1 MKGATLE
8 RLQVVL
14 GADKSPI
21 MQTMRKVKSE
31 MEAVA
36 KAFRQQAAGIRKQTE
51 EITAPLQDAMEPTRQ
66 LNEELQK
73 IVSIKGGRGLKN
85 IQKDI
90 ERTEKKLRNLMNA
103 RDDLEFDGKR
113 TEQTAAFKQLQKEI
127 AQTEKSLGKLYDKQF
142 DLEDLG
148 TDKEQTEAFKQ
159 IRREIA
165 ETERSLKKLRAQ
177 KREMRDS
184 GTDKEQT
191 MGFKQLQKEIA
202 QTEQRLESLQNKRL
216 EMNNNGPETEYTKEY
231 KEAIRLLEQEEKKL
245 RQLIERRARAQAL
258 GGNAVRGAA
267 WNGLNYD
274 IKEKQDSVN
283 SLKNDITNMSYAEK
297 YQNTDQWVK
306 LQSEIARTEQRLESL
321 KSQMENMP
329 DAEKHQNTDQ
339 WIKTQSEIAKTE
351 QRLASLKL
359 QMENMP
365 DAARYQNTEQW
376 RRVQLE
382 IDKTEQKYISL
393 MSQMESMPDS
403 AKYQN
408 TDQWVK
414 TQREIEHTRV
424 ELAQLNAEQYEFN
437 RTARVRRIPKV
448 FTGLAQTLKSLT
460 SGIKRA
466 GGTFA
471 SFIHKLK
478 NGIPILNKTRN
489 SMHGIGQSG
498 KGLRGIFSTLAM
510 TARFMAASFLI
521 MGTLNGA
528 KEGIQNLAQ
537 YSDKTN
543 QSISLL
549 YGGLTSLKNALATA
563 FSPILE
569 VVTPY
574 LDILITHLIEGANA
588 VSHFFAALTGSSTW
602 TRAVKVQQDYAGS
615 LNNTASAAAAAKRE
629 LYGFDEITKQSDDSA
644 GGAAGSGGVAV
655 GDMFTTEEVTNQ
667 FSNFAEKVKE
677 AWKNADFTEIGNIVG
692 EQLKKG
698 LNKIDW
704 EGIKSRCNQIAKS
717 IGTFINGFIRTE
729 GLAESIGSA
738 LGNAVNTGVSTAH
751 TFFTTTDFMA
761 LGSFIAETA
770 NSFIDTTDFNL
781 LGQTVAERLEA
792 GIDTWYGAVTTFNF
806 EGLGSKIGASIT
818 SWADDMNTVKKGMT
832 GWQRLGVSISESV
845 SGIVETIKKALETVP
860 WEEIGQSIVDLVCA
874 IKWGDLIWDLGEF
887 AWAFLKAA
895 VEAFKGIASELTGN
909 GMLSFWKLIGFADED
924 VSYQEVKEKT
934 AENRSEIDAWLEKY
948 PGLSESDYYNW
959 KNGGKLPEHNP
970 YGPLN
975 DNRGKWEESVK
986 KLQNDTSNSTNEQ
999 SSEVFERK
1007 KARKIGG
1014 GSRSFGEKGAPLGA
1028 PLSKGYFE
1036 VASKAVKNAVQ
1047 GINTELGKTGLNIPI
1062 ATETSA
1068 KDLLNPM
1075 QKSFA
1080 KNPLKSQ
1087 VATTNSGSDVHKSIQ
1102 KGFANSGPF
1111 VTAAKTSNDGYLLF
1125 DLLQSD
1131 FSKDELHTGA
1141 KADTTGSSIFRGI
1154 QNVFGENSYHAK
1166 AKSDTGG
1173 GSIFSGVQ
1181 GAFGQ
1186 GIFHTGAKSDTS
1198 GDSVRQ
1204 GLQHTFGASALSTW
1218 STVTNSGADLRKGLQ
1233 NTFGNSPLRVGVT
1246 LIRDG
1251 WNTVTEWV
1259 NGFFGSGSK
1268 PRGAGISKKAGGGV
1282 FAGGAWHPVTAYAGG
1297 GMPESGQ
1304 FFMAREAGPELVGTI
1319 GGHTAVMNNNQI
1331 VASVSK
1337 GVYSATLAAMS
1348 QTMGG
1353 QRSNTPIE
1361 VHVHIGDKEVTDY
1374 VVKDINGRTLAT
1386 GKCPIVT

>member
-51 EITAPLQDAMEPTRQ
+51 EITAPLQEAMEPTRQ
-66 LNEELQK
+66 LNEEIQK
-73 IVSIKGGRGLKN
+73 IVNIKGGRGLKN

-127 AQTEKSLGKLYDKQF
+127 AQTEKSLMKLQGSMES
-142 DLEDLG
+142 LEDTG
-148 TDKEQTEAFKQ
+148 KD
-159 IRREIA
+159 
-165 ETERSLKKLRAQ
+165 
-177 KREMRDS
+177 
-184 GTDKEQT
+184 
-191 MGFKQLQKEIA
+191 
-202 QTEQRLESLQNKRL
+202 
-216 EMNNNGPETEYTKEY
+216 TEYTKEY
-231 KEAIRLLEQEEKKL
+231 KEAIRLLEQEERKL
-245 RQLIERRARAQAL
+245 RQLEERRAKAQSL
-258 GGNAVRGAA
+258 GGNAVRGAS

-274 IKEKQDSVN
+274 LEEKRNSVN
-283 SLKNDITNMSYAEK
+283 ALKNDIANMSGGEK
-297 YQNTDQWVK
+297 FQNTGQWIT
-306 LQSEIARTEQRLESL
+306 LRTEIE
-321 KSQMENMP
+321 
-329 DAEKHQNTDQ
+329 
-339 WIKTQSEIAKTE
+339 
-351 QRLASLKL
+351 
-359 QMENMP
+359 
-365 DAARYQNTEQW
+365 
-376 RRVQLE
+376 
-382 IDKTEQKYISL
+382 KTEQKL
-393 MSQMESMPDS
+393 ADLKFQMESMPDS

-414 TQREIEHTRV
+414 TQREIERTRV

-448 FTGLAQTLKSLT
+448 FAGLAQTLKSLT

-478 NGIPILNKTRN
+478 NGIPILNKTRH
-489 SMHGIGQSG
+489 SMHGIGQTG
-498 KGLRGIFSTLAM
+498 KGLRGIFSTLGM

-528 KEGIQNLAQ
+528 KEGMQNLAQ

-588 VSHFFAALTGSSTW
+588 ISHFFAALTGSSTW
-602 TRAVKVQQDYAGS
+602 TKAVKVQQDYAGS

-667 FSNFAEKVKE
+667 FSNFAERVKE

-717 IGTFINGFIRTE
+717 IGTFVNGFIRTE
-729 GLAESIGSA
+729 GLAESIGST
-738 LGNAVNTGVSTAH
+738 LGNAINTGVGTAH
-751 TFFTTTDFMA
+751 TFFVTTDFEA
-761 LGSFIAETA
+761 LGDFVAEAA
-770 NSFIDTTDFNL
+770 NSSIQTTDFDM
-781 LGQTVAERLEA
+781 LGQTAAEGMKA
-792 GIDTWYGAVTTFNF
+792 GINTWFGAVSTFNF
-806 EGLGSKIGASIT
+806 KGLGTKIGNSIT
-818 SWADDMNTVKKGMT
+818 AWSKEMMRKDENGMS
-832 GWQRLGVSISESV
+832 GWQKLGASLSKTLR
-845 SGIVETIKKALETVP
+845 GIVQTLTEILDTVP
-860 WEEIGQSIVDLVCA
+860 WEEVGQGIVDCLCE
-874 IKWGDLIWDLGEF
+874 IDWENLIWDLGGF
-887 AWAFLKAA
+887 VMAF
-895 VEAFKGIASELTGN
+895 VKGIWKAIAGGISGALRNKLEAAGMKDEEGLETYQNFAYKTLTGDYEEGKKDLEEYN
-909 GMLSFWKLIGFADED
+909 STLSRNELI
-924 VSYQEVKEKT
+924 
-934 AENRSEIDAWLEKY
+934 ENNRAAAHAQPGIGSTLYDMLEKKY
-948 PGLSESDYYNW
+948 
-959 KNGGKLPEHNP
+959 
-970 YGPLN
+970 
-975 DNRGKWEESVK
+975 VK
-986 KLQNDTSNSTNEQ
+986 
-999 SSEVFERK
+999 R
-1007 KARKIGG
+1007 GG
-1014 GSRSFGEKGAPLGA
+1014 GSRKFGEEKTDETKWAPLGTSS
-1028 PLSKGYFE
+1028 SKGYFE
-1036 VASKAVKNAVQ
+1036 AASKAVKNAVQ

-1111 VTAAKTSNDGYLLF
+1111 VTAAKTSNDGYFLF

-1131 FSKDELHTGA
+1131 FSRDEFHTGA

-1154 QNVFGENSYHAK
+1154 QNAFGENSYHAR

-1186 GIFHTGAKSDTS
+1186 GIFHTGARSDTS

-1204 GLQHTFGASALSTW
+1204 GLQRTFGASALSTW
-1218 STVTNSGADLRKGLQ
+1218 SAVTNSGADLRKGLQ

-1282 FAGGAWHPVTAYAGG
+1282 FAGGTWHPVTAYAGG
-1297 GMPESGQ
+1297 GMPASGQ

-1337 GVYSATLAAMS
+1337 GVYSAQLAAMS

>member
-14 GADKSPI
+14 GADKNPI

-36 KAFRQQAAGIRKQTE
+36 RAVRQQTAGIRKQTE
-51 EITAPLQDAMEPTRQ
+51 EIAAPLREAMEPTRQ
-66 LNEELQK
+66 LNEELQNM
-73 IVSIKGGRGLKN
+73 VNIKGGRGLKD

-127 AQTEKSLGKLYDKQF
+127 AQTEQSLGKLYDKQF

-184 GTDKEQT
+184 GSN
-191 MGFKQLQKEIA
+191 L
-202 QTEQRLESLQNKRL
+202 
-216 EMNNNGPETEYTKEY
+216 EYTKEY
-231 KEAIRLLEQEEKKL
+231 KEALRLLEQEDGKL
-245 RQLIERRARAQAL
+245 RQLEARKEKAQAL
-258 GGNAVRGAA
+258 GGNAVRGTS
-267 WNGLNYD
+267 WKGLNYD
-274 IKEKQDSVN
+274 LEEKRNSV
-283 SLKNDITNMSYAEK
+283 SGLKNDIANMSDSEK
-297 YQNTDQWVK
+297 YQNTDK
-306 LQSEIARTEQRLESL
+306 
-321 KSQMENMP
+321 
-329 DAEKHQNTDQ
+329 

-365 DAARYQNTEQW
+365 DTARHQNTEQW

-414 TQREIEHTRV
+414 TQREIERTRV
-424 ELAQLNAEQYEFN
+424 ELAQLNAEQHEFN

-448 FTGLAQTLKSLT
+448 FTGLASTLKSLT

-489 SMHGIGQSG
+489 SMHGMGQSG

-528 KEGIQNLAQ
+528 KEGMQNLAQ

-543 QSISLL
+543 RSISLL

-644 GGAAGSGGVAV
+644 QGAAGSGGVAV

-667 FSNFAEKVKE
+667 FSDFAKKVKE
-677 AWKNADFTEIGNIVG
+677 AWKNADFTEIGSIVG

-698 LNKIDW
+698 LDKINW

-729 GLAESIGSA
+729 GLAESIGST
-738 LGNAVNTGVSTAH
+738 LGNAINTGVSTAH
-751 TFFTTTDFMA
+751 TFFATTDFEA
-761 LGSFIAETA
+761 LGDFIAETA
-770 NSFIDTTDFNL
+770 NSFIDTTDFDM
-781 LGQTVAERLEA
+781 LGQTVAEGIKA
-792 GIDTWYGAVTTFNF
+792 GINTWYGFVTTFNF
-806 EGLGSKIGASIT
+806 KELGTKIGNSIT
-818 SWADDMNTVKKGMT
+818 KWSKEMMRKDEDGMS
-832 GWQRLGVSISESV
+832 GWQRLGASLSKTLR
-845 SGIVETIKKALETVP
+845 GIVQTLTEILDTVP
-860 WEEIGQSIVDLVCA
+860 WEEVGQGIVDCLCE
-874 IKWGDLIWDLGEF
+874 IDWENLMWDLGGFVLGFINALGKFLAGGISSIFKNKLKSAGIENEETLEIYQNF
-887 AWAFLKAA
+887 AYKTLTGDSEEGIKDLQ
-895 VEAFKGIASELTGN
+895 EYSSTLSKGELTEN
-909 GMLSFWKLIGFADED
+909 YDALKSMTPDRLMLLRPL
-924 VSYQEVKEKT
+924 
-934 AENRSEIDAWLEKY
+934 EN
-948 PGLSESDYYNW
+948 
-959 KNGGKLPEHNP
+959 KNIK
-970 YGPLN
+970 
-975 DNRGKWEESVK
+975 RG
-986 KLQNDTSNSTNEQ
+986 
-999 SSEVFERK
+999 
-1007 KARKIGG
+1007 AG
-1014 GSRSFGEKGAPLGA
+1014 RSFGEEKTDETKWAPLGTSS
-1028 PLSKGYFE
+1028 SKGYFE
-1036 VASKAVKNAVQ
+1036 AASKAVKNAVQ

-1075 QKSFA
+1075 QKAFA

-1111 VTAAKTSNDGYLLF
+1111 VTAAKTSNDGYFLF

-1131 FSKDELHTGA
+1131 FSRDELHTGA

-1154 QNVFGENSYHAK
+1154 QNVFGENSYHAR

-1186 GIFHTGAKSDTS
+1186 GVFHTGARSDTS

-1282 FAGGAWHPVTAYAGG
+1282 FAGGTWHPVTAYAGG

-1337 GVYSATLAAMS
+1337 GVYSAQLAAMS

-1353 QRSNTPIE
+1353 QRSSTPIE

>member
-1 MKGATLE
+1 MKGTTLG

-14 GADKSPI
+14 GADSNPI
-21 MQTMRKVKSE
+21 MQTMRKVKGE

-36 KAFRQQAAGIRKQTE
+36 KAVRQQTVGIRKQTE
-51 EITAPLQDAMEPTRQ
+51 EITAPMQEAMEPTRQ

-73 IVSIKGGRGLKN
+73 IVNIKGSGRGLKD

-103 RDDLEFDGKR
+103 RDDLEFDGKH
-113 TEQTAAFKQLQKEI
+113 TEQTATFKQLQKEI
-127 AQTEKSLGKLYDKQF
+127 AQAEQSLGKLYDKQF

-148 TDKEQTEAFKQ
+148 TDKEQTVAFKQ
-159 IRREIA
+159 LQKEIA

-184 GTDKEQT
+184 G
-191 MGFKQLQKEIA
+191 
-202 QTEQRLESLQNKRL
+202 SNS
-216 EMNNNGPETEYTKEY
+216 EYTKEY
-231 KEAIRLLEQEEKKL
+231 KEALRLLEQEEGKL
-245 RQLIERRARAQAL
+245 RQLEARRAKAQKL

-267 WNGLNYD
+267 WDGLNYD
-274 IKEKQDSVN
+274 LEEKRNYVN
-283 SLKNDITNMSYAEK
+283 AARNDIANMSDSEK
-297 YQNTDQWVK
+297 YQNTERW
-306 LQSEIARTEQRLESL
+306 T
-321 KSQMENMP
+321 
-329 DAEKHQNTDQ
+329 
-339 WIKTQSEIAKTE
+339 KTQSEIAKTE
-351 QRLASLKL
+351 QRLASLKS
-359 QMENMP
+359 QMESMP
-365 DAARYQNTEQW
+365 DTERYQNTEQW

-382 IDKTEQKYISL
+382 IDKTEQKLTSL
-393 MSQMESMPDS
+393 MSKMESMPDS
-403 AKYQN
+403 ERYQN
-408 TDQWVK
+408 TDRWIK
-414 TQREIEHTRV
+414 TQREIERTRV
-424 ELAQLNAEQYEFN
+424 ELAQLNAEQHEFN

-448 FTGLAQTLKSLT
+448 FTGLASTLKSLT

-478 NGIPILNKTRN
+478 NGIPILNKTRS
-489 SMHGIGQSG
+489 SMHGIGQTG
-498 KGLRGIFSTLAM
+498 KGLRGIFSTLGM
-510 TARFMAASFLI
+510 TARFMVASFLI

-528 KEGIQNLAQ
+528 KEGMQNLAQ
-537 YSDKTN
+537 YSNKTN

-549 YGGLTSLKNALATA
+549 YGGLISLKNALATA

-588 VSHFFAALTGSSTW
+588 ISHFFAALTGSSTW
-602 TRAVKVQQDYAGS
+602 TKAVKAQQDYAGS

-644 GGAAGSGGVAV
+644 GGAAGAGGVAI

-667 FSNFAEKVKE
+667 FSDFAKKVKD

-698 LNKIDW
+698 LNKINW
-704 EGIKSRCNQIAKS
+704 EGIKSQCNQIAKS
-717 IGTFINGFIRTE
+717 IGTFINGFIQTE
-729 GLAESIGSA
+729 GLAESIGST

-761 LGSFIAETA
+761 LGNFIAETA
-770 NSFIDTTDFNL
+770 NTFLETTDFDM
-781 LGQTVAERLEA
+781 LGRTVAERLEA
-792 GIDTWYGAVTTFNF
+792 GIDAWYGAVTTFSF
-806 EGLGSKIGASIT
+806 EGLGSKIGTSIT
-818 SWADDMNTVKKGMT
+818 SWANDMNTVKKGMT

-845 SGIVETIKKALETVP
+845 SGIVETIEKALETVP
-860 WEEIGQSIVDLVCA
+860 WEEIGQSIVDFVCA
-874 IKWGDLIWDLGEF
+874 IEWGDLIWDLGEF

-909 GMLSFWKLIGFADED
+909 GILSFWKLIGFADED

-986 KLQNDTSNSTNEQ
+986 KLQNDTSNSTNGLSSGVFGDIYGPESPKQ
-999 SSEVFERK
+999 SVK
-1007 KARKIGG
+1007 KSG
-1014 GSRSFGEKGAPLGA
+1014 L
-1028 PLSKGYFE
+1028 GYFE
-1036 VASKAVKNAVQ
+1036 KAGKAVKNIAQ

-1062 ATETSA
+1062 VTETSA

-1075 QKSFA
+1075 QKAFI

-1111 VTAAKTSNDGYLLF
+1111 VTAAKTSNDGYFLF
-1125 DLLQSD
+1125 NALQSD
-1131 FSKDELHTGA
+1131 FAKDELHTGA

-1166 AKSDTGG
+1166 AKSDTSG

-1181 GAFGQ
+1181 GTFGQ
-1186 GIFHTGAKSDTS
+1186 GVFHTGARSDTS

-1204 GLQHTFGASALSTW
+1204 GLQRTFGASALSTW

-1233 NTFGNSPLRVGVT
+1233 NTFGNSPLRVGVS

-1268 PRGAGISKKAGGGV
+1268 PRGAAISKKANGGV
-1282 FAGGAWHPVTAYAGG
+1282 FAGGSWHPVTAYASG
-1297 GMPESGQ
+1297 GMPASGQ

-1337 GVYSATLAAMS
+1337 GVYSATMAAMS

-1353 QRSNTPIE
+1353 QKSGTPIE